1 MSRIATYRDAM
12 LARKAA
18 AAGCTV
24 AELLARSEAEAAI
37 TRRVCELRSGRRSA
51 WPEIARKAAA
61 HGRSWAVLA

>member
-1 MSRIATYRDAM
+1 MTVASYRFAM

-24 AELLARSEAEAAI
+24 AELLARGQAEADR
-37 TRRVCELRSGRRSA
+37 TRRANELRCDRRSG
-51 WPEIARKAAA
+51 WREIARKAAA